1 MQTNKCLG
9 LVTSLIN
16 RVSVTAQ
23 RVCQPLWTVSKTLLA
38 LPYKIAGW
46 VLHEKK
52 PDEQWERILL
62 SEQSKIN
69 LEWKNVRDV
78 YYPCLWYRLLC
89 SSSWWRSVSA
99 ELYRNKALRHLR
111 PSMQILPFCSS
122 VDGSSV
128 LLCKF
133 INGFCESLACFWGRR
148 ALIVPTHLNWEV
160 LVHREGDSR
169 LLLRNRHYFNNVCG
183 VGDVVSW
190 P

>member
-1 MQTNKCLG
+1 MKMSSVLYCVFACVSSTEAYFQKLDRWKP
-9 LVTSLIN
+9 SLQKPS
-16 RVSVTAQ
+16 VSS
-23 RVCQPLWTVSKTLLA
+23 CFYCCEPF
-38 LPYKIAGW
+38 AGW
-46 VLHEKK
+46 QRFK
-52 PDEQWERILL
+52 QRMSGMFIILAYDTVCFVRHPGGVVWV
-62 SEQSKIN
+62 QSSIETK
-69 LEWKNVRDV
+69 
-78 YYPCLWYRLLC
+78 
-89 SSSWWRSVSA
+89 RSDTFA
-99 ELYRNKALRHLR
+99 